1 MDSHQPLARML
12 ATHSP
17 FTPMPAASRAHEAY
31 RDVDVNARVSMASPH
46 QLVTM
51 LFDGL
56 REALA
61 QGRGA
66 IRNGQIE
73 RKGRSIGRA
82 VRIVE
87 EGLKA
92 GLDLQGGGSLAR
104 DLHDLYAYLSLRLTR
119 ANLDNDEAAL
129 DECQRLVEP
138 LASAWAA
145 IGARAANA
153 SL

>member
-1 MDSHQPLARML
+1 MY

-17 FTPMPAASRAHEAY
+17 FSPMPSPRSALGVY
-31 RDVDVNARVSMASPH
+31 RDVDVETRVTTASPH

-51 LFDGL
+51 LFEGL
-56 REALA
+56 RESLA
-61 QGRGA
+61 QAKGA

-73 RKGRSIGRA
+73 LKGRSIGRA
-82 VRIVE
+82 VRIIE

-92 GLDLQGGGSLAR
+92 GLNVQDGGTLAR
-104 DLHDLYAYLSLRLTR
+104 DLRELYAYLTLRLTR
-119 ANLDNDEAAL
+119 ANLDNDEAAV

-145 IGARAANA
+145 IGAHVADAG
-153 SL
+153 L